1 MSDAFI
7 GEVRLFPY
15 TYTPMYFAAC
25 NGALV
30 SVGQYTPLFAVIQSR
45 FGGDGQT
52 TFGLPNL
59 QGRAVMSAGQGGGL
73 SKRTFA
79 TSEGELT
86 VKLNPNNLPAHAHDL
101 MTMLPADL
109 NFITDQANNSF
120 LSRAKVVGGASGQQ
134 AYFAPQAV
142 PDVLM
147 AAAIQNTGPN
157 TAHPNAQPY
166 AVIGFCIALE
176 GVFPS
181 RN

>member
-30 SVGQYTPLFAVIQSR
+30 SVQQYTPLFAVIQNR
-45 FGGDGQT
+45 FGGDAQT

-59 QGRAVMSAGQGGGL
+59 QGRTVMSAGQGAGL
-73 SKRTFA
+73 SNRTFA
-79 TSEGELT
+79 TSAGELT
-86 VKLNPNNLPAHAHDL
+86 VMLNPNNLPAHDHNL
-101 MTMLPADL
+101 MTMLPIDL
-109 NFITDQANNSF
+109 NLITDQANNSF
-120 LSRAKVVGGASGQQ
+120 LSRAKVPGGASGQQ
-134 AYFAPQAV
+134 AYFAAQV
-142 PDVLM
+142 LPDVAM
-147 AAAIQNTGPN
+147 AAAIQATGPN
-157 TAHPNAQPY
+157 TAHPNVQPY

>member
-30 SVGQYTPLFAVIQSR
+30 SVQQYTPLFAVIHNT
-45 FGGDGQT
+45 FGGNGQT

-59 QGRAVMSAGQGGGL
+59 QGRTVMSAGQGSGL
-73 SKRTFA
+73 SNRAFSTTA
-79 TSEGELT
+79 GELT
-86 VKLNPNNLPAHAHDL
+86 VMLNSTNLPAHDHNL

-120 LSRAKVVGGASGQQ
+120 LSRAKVVVGASGQQ
-134 AYFAPQAV
+134 AYFAATAS
-142 PDVLM
+142 PDVQM
-147 AAAIQNTGPN
+147 AAAIQGTGTN
-157 TAHPNAQPY
+157 TAHPNVQPY